1 MNNIDKYSDKEWE
14 ELASL
19 LSEESADHVG
29 LLSRFRAED
38 KYDTL
43 QKWNDLKEIGN
54 DMEIDV
60 DNAWEKLSSRL
71 ANEVEIIPDKQR
83 FIRRTFL
90 KVAAAIIILT
100 GVGLGTLYLFSSGAL
115 TKNITVITD
124 STQMNHQVT
133 LPDGSNVFLN
143 RNTII
148 SYRPDFE
155 KKGRHVSIEGEA
167 FFEITPDPYN
177 PFTVSAGESTIKV
190 LGTSFNVIAKD
201 PESSIEVFV
210 STGKV
215 MLESGGGSQNLI
227 VDPGYVATISSD
239 FSEKKLN
246 TNPNYIS
253 WKTGK
258 LIYNGQK
265 LDVVFRDLKN
275 IYNADIIATDPE
287 ILNQPITTVFDNEPI
302 ETKIR
307 IICVTFNLSYQK
319 DGDTYRLEKK

>member
-19 LSEESADHVG
+19 LSEESSDNAE
-29 LLSRFRAED
+29 LLTRFQTED
-38 KYDTL
+38 KFDTVK
-43 QKWNDLKEIGN
+43 KWNDLKIGS

-71 ANEVEIIPDKQR
+71 ESEAIPGKQR
-83 FIRRTFL
+83 FIRRTLL
-90 KVAAAIIILT
+90 KVAAAITILT
-100 GVGLGTLYLFSSGAL
+100 GVGLGTLYLFNAGAL
-115 TKNITVITD
+115 TKNVTIITD

-133 LPDGSNVFLN
+133 LPDGSKIFLN
-143 RNTII
+143 RNTKI
-148 SYRPDFE
+148 SYKSDFE
-155 KKGRHVSIEGEA
+155 KSGRLVSLEGEA
-167 FFEITPDPYN
+167 FFEITPDPSH
-177 PFTVSAGESTIKV
+177 PFTVNAGDATISV
-190 LGTSFNVIAKD
+190 LGTSFNVIAKY

-210 STGKV
+210 STGMV
-215 MLESGGGSQNLI
+215 SLADGSQNLI

-239 FSEKKLN
+239 FSEKKIN

-258 LIYNGQK
+258 LIYEGQK
-265 LDVVFRDLKN
+265 LDVVFNDLKN
-275 IYNADIIATDPE
+275 IYNVEIIATDPD

-307 IICVTFNLSYQK
+307 IICVTFNLRYQK
-319 DGDTYRLEKK
+319 DGDIYRLVKK